1 MKEITSNSFKK
12 PNTHAID
19 VMCIKDVAGFLK
31 VSTSWLYK
39 HYQEVGGVKIG
50 GSYRFPSKE
59 AIYERLFGQE
69 EGMVGVFLP
78 ISKEGLQ
85 QGRVQ
90 EKERCSGSRGRKK
103 ERVKTIDNRPREGTN
118 RHGLLDV
125 A

>member
-1 MKEITSNSFKK
+1 MTEPNNFKNSNIHD
-12 PNTHAID
+12 ND
-19 VMCIKDVAGFLK
+19 VLCVKDVASFLK
-31 VSTSWLYK
+31 VSPSWLYK

-59 AIYERLFGQE
+59 AIYERLFGQK
-69 EGMVGVFLP
+69 EGRLAVLLP

-90 EKERCSGSRGRKK
+90 EKEGCPGSRSRKK
-103 ERVKTIDNRPREGTN
+103 EGVKAIDNRPEKGAN